1 MNQICRKSVSALSM
15 HLSEDEAALK
25 AKRQQQ
31 HDKVESGVDRNK
43 GGNRK
48 SPKVA
53 VKRESVKGNEERGSK
68 LLLPEKSDCD
78 DEKDDSDRRTSS
90 SSQES
95 VVVSDVAHRSS
106 TAGMSCEVGFG

>member
-1 MNQICRKSVSALSM
+1 MNQICRKSVSALPM
-15 HLSEDEAALK
+15 HLSEDVAALK

-53 VKRESVKGNEERGSK
+53 VKRESVKGSEEERGSE
-68 LLLPEKSDCD
+68 LPGKS
-78 DEKDDSDRRTSS
+78 ESDDSDRRTSS

>member
-31 HDKVESGVDRNK
+31 HDKVERGVDRNK

-53 VKRESVKGNEERGSK
+53 VKRESVKGSEEERGSE
-68 LLLPEKSDCD
+68 LPGKS
-78 DEKDDSDRRTSS
+78 ESDDSDRRTSS